1 MVPLNLLKQNILIW
15 LLLMRLH
22 SLWKL
27 AAGYLYCGL
36 QGTSTF
42 LVTLRLW
49 AHISNK
55 HQSWKKR
62 EWNPEQGKH
71 FFLSLPQSLLLFIIN
86 LHYFV
91 FFSPRVWPWGNMD
104 DCSWSGLRWHVC
116 EKTLGVLN
124 TSDFMAPLV
133 LCRCPFGSSQRQ
145 LLRNAMLYD
154 VHAGTFSNVGGGGER
169 EAANTP
175 KESHHPF
182 KPYLRGIPIGF
193 PWCIIG

>member
-1 MVPLNLLKQNILIW
+1 
-15 LLLMRLH
+15 
-22 SLWKL
+22 
-27 AAGYLYCGL
+27 
-36 QGTSTF
+36 
-42 LVTLRLW
+42 
-49 AHISNK
+49 
-55 HQSWKKR
+55 
-62 EWNPEQGKH
+62 
-71 FFLSLPQSLLLFIIN
+71 
-86 LHYFV
+86 
-91 FFSPRVWPWGNMD
+91 MD

-154 VHAGTFSNVGGGGER
+154 VHAGTFSYVGGGER